1 MVTEPA
7 PLEYVLHAAGPAAT
21 PTLRLAWALL
31 ALTIVVAIIVTG
43 LLIGA
48 LVRRRSRTTDA
59 QLIADSGGMRW
70 VWIGTGLSTVG
81 LFGALIY
88 MLMTLESVAMPARTP
103 RLVVDVT
110 AYDWWW
116 KIEYPDPSAPTDATH
131 SGKPDDSERQSS
143 ASAALHTV
151 TTANELHI
159 PVGEPVRVVLHSA
172 DVIHA
177 FWVPQLAGKTQA
189 IPGVTNE
196 QWIQADRPGVYRGQ
210 CTQFCGEQHAHMAF
224 EVVAEPREVFDAW
237 LQAQRRPALTPD
249 VAGTT
254 ARVSADVPAQ
264 VSASPDADHADWRAG
279 QKLFDA
285 RCAACHTIRGTDAT
299 GVQGPDLTHLDAR
312 RTIAA
317 GTLINNNANQLEWIT
332 HAQQIK
338 PDGLMPSIA
347 LDADDARA
355 LMAYL
360 SLLR

>member
-1 MVTEPA
+1 MVTDRA
-7 PLEYVLHAAGPAAT
+7 PLEYVLQAAGPAAT

-31 ALTIVVAIIVTG
+31 ALTTVVAIIVTG

-48 LVRRRSRTTDA
+48 LVRRRSRAADA

-88 MLMTLESVAMPARTP
+88 MLMTLESVAMPPRTP

-116 KIEYPDPSAPTDATH
+116 KIDYPDPSGPTDNAR
-131 SGKPDDSERQSS
+131 SDKPEGSESQVST
-143 ASAALHTV
+143 AVAPNTV

-159 PVGEPVRVVLHSA
+159 PLGEPVRIVLHSA

-196 QWIQADRPGVYRGQ
+196 QWIQADHAGVYRGQ
-210 CTQFCGEQHAHMAF
+210 CTQFCGEQHAHMGF
-224 EVVAEPREVFDAW
+224 EVISEPREDFEAW
-237 LQAQRRPALTPD
+237 LKAQSMPAFHTD
-249 VAGTT
+249 QTT
-254 ARVSADVPAQ
+254 ATAPPPASAN
-264 VSASPDADHADWRAG
+264 ADRADWQEG
-279 QKLFDA
+279 QKLFNA
-285 RCAACHTIRGTDAT
+285 RCAGCHTVRGTDAA
-299 GVQGPDLTHLDAR
+299 GVQGPDLTHLNSR
-312 RTIAA
+312 ETIAA
-317 GTLINNNANQLEWIT
+317 GTLINNPANQLEWIM

-338 PDGLMPSIA
+338 PDAMMPSIA
-347 LDADDARA
+347 LDTDDAHA

-360 SLLR
+360 SLLK

>member
-1 MVTEPA
+1 MVTDRA
-7 PLEYVLHAAGPAAT
+7 PLEYVLHAAGPAAS

-48 LVRRRSRTTDA
+48 LVRRRSRVAHRQLAVDA
-59 QLIADSGGMRW
+59 GGMRW
-70 VWIGTGLSTVG
+70 VWIGTGLSTIG

-88 MLMTLESVAMPARTP
+88 MLMTLESVAMPASKP

-116 KIEYPDPSAPTDATH
+116 KIDYPAPSGLAIATQPD
-131 SGKPDDSERQSS
+131 KPD
-143 ASAALHTV
+143 ASQRPALPGATGTAPHTV

-159 PVGEPVRVVLHSA
+159 PVGEPVQIILHSA

-196 QWIQADRPGVYRGQ
+196 QWIQADHPGIYRGQ

-224 EVVAEPREVFDAW
+224 EVIAQPRAAFDAW
-237 LQAQRRPALTPD
+237 LHAQSMPAGASDRATNP
-249 VAGTT
+249 A
-254 ARVSADVPAQ
+254 AASNPAPASAD
-264 VSASPDADHADWRAG
+264 ADGSSWQAG
-279 QKLFDA
+279 QKLFGE
-285 RCAACHTIRGTDAT
+285 RCAACHTIRGTDAA
-299 GVQGPDLTHLDAR
+299 GVQGPDLTHLNSR
-312 RTIAA
+312 ETIAA
-317 GTLINNNANQLEWIT
+317 GTLINNEANQLEWIT

-338 PDGLMPSIA
+338 PDALMPSIA
-347 LDADDARA
+347 LDTDDAQA

-360 SLLR
+360 RRLR